1 MDPQE
6 LRRPHN
12 MFTAGKLVAELV
24 HSMLSATVREISA
37 LQPLQGPSSSLLLA
51 ELRAWSLYTCIC
63 TDVSPKTPAWCFLK
77 ARYYKQAA
85 ASCVLAFLLWL
96 LCFGCHFLGLTA
108 QWIPQDP
115 IACLTWCWDFY
126 ICFVCSMVTYPSL
139 GQSTRHYSRSLLCK
153 PRHFIKGLT
162 PSLIG
167 WSASLSTG

>member
-77 ARYYKQAA
+77 ARCYKQAA
-85 ASCVLAFLLWL
+85 ASCCKLRFSFSALITLLWL
-96 LCFGCHFLGLTA
+96 PLFRSNCA
-108 QWIPQDP
+108 MD
-115 IACLTWCWDFY
+115 
-126 ICFVCSMVTYPSL
+126 S
-139 GQSTRHYSRSLLCK
+139 SRPHSVSDLMLRLLYLLCLS
-153 PRHFIKGLT
+153 RGNL
-162 PSLIG
+162 SLFG
-167 WSASLSTG
+167 TKHSALFKIIAL